1 MHLMNWIEQ
10 SATFLSMTMKHL
22 LVAVVFEV
30 FLVAVILKDV
40 LWVVLPKPLSFVN
53 VKRAGLGLHF
63 LTLSAS
69 WNWGRKT

>member
-1 MHLMNWIEQ
+1 MFCRIR
-10 SATFLSMTMKHL
+10 KHL

-40 LWVVLPKPLSFVN
+40 LWVVLPKPLSFMN

-63 LTLSAS
+63 LTLSAP
-69 WNWGRKT
+69 WNWGRET

>member
-1 MHLMNWIEQ
+1 MHLMNWIEL
-10 SATFLSMTMKHL
+10 SATFLSMTRKHL

>member
-10 SATFLSMTMKHL
+10 SATFLSMTRKHL

-53 VKRAGLGLHF
+53 VKRTGLGLHF

>member
-1 MHLMNWIEQ
+1 M
-10 SATFLSMTMKHL
+10 
-22 LVAVVFEV
+22 VFEV

-63 LTLSAS
+63 LTLSAP
-69 WNWGRKT
+69 WNWGREA